1 MWNENYDTN
10 EAIYETDTHTD
21 VENRPVVAKAGW
33 VGEGWTKSLGLA
45 DGNCYIGWMHNQVLQ
60 YSTGNYHQ
68 CAGKNYNGKEYLK
81 EYRDLPGGSAVE
93 NLPANAEDTG
103 SILGTG
109 SKIPRA
115 TGQRSLGTTTE
126 PAP

>member
-1 MWNENYDTN
+1 
-10 EAIYETDTHTD
+10 
-21 VENRPVVAKAGW
+21 
-33 VGEGWTKSLGLA
+33 
-45 DGNCYIGWMHNQVLQ
+45 MHNQVLQ